1 MLLHRGAR
9 RGAVVWPQPPAEPR
23 AGSVG
28 PGGSGSP
35 TAGRAGLPRPPS
47 PRETERGTC
56 ARPQIPGCWLGPER
70 SFSPPVLAERGFLLF
85 PGEKTVGTVG

>member
-1 MLLHRGAR
+1 MRGTRLPTAPPRRLPLRPMLLHRGAR

-56 ARPQIPGCWLGPER
+56 ARPQIPGC
-70 SFSPPVLAERGFLLF
+70 
-85 PGEKTVGTVG
+85 